1 MTNEEIFE
9 GLKVIFANIR
19 PQVDINTI
27 GMDSRLLEDLYL
39 DSLSMLLMSLAVEQK
54 FNFQFETQAPFKTV
68 GEVVEYVANA
78 ISK

>member
-54 FNFQFETQAPFKTV
+54 FSFQFETQAPFKTV
-68 GEVVEYVANA
+68 GEVVEYVAKA
-78 ISK
+78 V

>member
-1 MTNEEIFE
+1 MTQEEILA

-27 GMDSRLLEDLYL
+27 GMDSKLLEDLYL
-39 DSLSMLLMSLAVEQK
+39 DSLSMLLMSLAIEQK

-68 GEVVEYVANA
+68 GEVVEYVAGRL
-78 ISK
+78 K

>member
-1 MTNEEIFE
+1 MTQEEILA

-27 GMDSRLLEDLYL
+27 DMDSNLLEDLYL
-39 DSLSMLLMSLAVEQK
+39 DSLSMLLMSLAIEQK

-68 GEVVEYVANA
+68 GEVVDYVACRL
-78 ISK
+78 K